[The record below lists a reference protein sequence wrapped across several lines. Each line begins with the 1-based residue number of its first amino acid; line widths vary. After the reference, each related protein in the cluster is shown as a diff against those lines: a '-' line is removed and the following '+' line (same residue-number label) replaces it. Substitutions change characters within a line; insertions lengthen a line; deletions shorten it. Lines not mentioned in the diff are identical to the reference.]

1 MNIIVATHSGHF
13 LTRPD
18 TTWKLNLEK
27 IYLPEG
33 VSSVSWTPVLFAHI
47 SRPGKGVEARYAGR
61 YFDTVGYGVLL
72 YPENWIGASEEGFAC
87 ASCVDATSIL
97 PAPLHSVDAL
107 GHGLFRLTAD
117 GRPLFER
124 DGVPSAVLEE
134 AVAGASSYILMRTG
148 DFLAVELQPRRMLL
162 PGQGSV
168 RLQGNFC
175 GNETFDKTII
185 L

>member
-13 LTRPD
+13 ITRPD

-47 SRPGKGVEARYAGR
+47 SRPGKGVEVRFAGR
-61 YFDTVGYGVLL
+61 YFDAFGYGVLL
-72 YPENWIGASEEGFAC
+72 YPENWISASEEGFAC

-97 PAPLHSVDAL
+97 PAPLHSLDAL
-107 GHGLFRLTAD
+107 GSGLFRLTAD
-117 GRPLFER
+117 GQPLFEC
-124 DGVPSAVLEE
+124 DGMPASVLEE

-148 DFLAVELQPRRMLL
+148 DFLTVELQPRSTLL
-162 PGQGSV
+162 AGPGSV
-168 RLQGNFC
+168 RLLGNFC
-175 GNETFDKTII
+175 GNETFDKNII